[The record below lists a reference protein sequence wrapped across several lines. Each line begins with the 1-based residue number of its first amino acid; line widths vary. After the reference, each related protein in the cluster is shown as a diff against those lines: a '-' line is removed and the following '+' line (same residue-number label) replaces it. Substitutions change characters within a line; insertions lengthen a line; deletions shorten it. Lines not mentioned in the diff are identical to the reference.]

1 MASIFI
7 LKKPQ
12 ELAAASLVEGEVP
25 FKQLPKKL
33 VEKVEKFTEKLD
45 LEKQLEY
52 LSVMIHLTSHFRDS
66 DFATQG
72 VALPKWVVDVFL

>member
-1 MASIFI
+1 MACCCVWHLYLY

-33 VEKVEKFTEKLD
+33 VEIVEKFTEKLD

-52 LSVMIHLTSHFRDS
+52 L
-66 DFATQG
+66 A
-72 VALPKWVVDVFL
+72 VVTVLIY

>member
-1 MASIFI
+1 MIKVHVVKEVKWSDGLLLRLASIFI
-7 LKKPQ
+7 FKKKPQ

-33 VEKVEKFTEKLD
+33 VEIVEKFTEKLD

-52 LSVMIHLTSHFRDS
+52 LSVMTISIY
-66 DFATQG
+66 Q
-72 VALPKWVVDVFL
+72 